1 MPTNP
6 THLVV
11 VCSPLFGHARPTFN
25 FCMNLLNEH
34 PSLYISYVCTGTSS
48 STFTPP
54 FEREMILYNLKPE
67 PRSRL
72 NITLLG
78 QGTLETTVDQIIS
91 LFTLLPTF
99 LGPLLGNQDA
109 STATD
114 PFQRLPSAL
123 MIEAGSFA
131 VIDILDAVI
140 ASTPN
145 PSLKIPILAF
155 FPTNAAVLNLYWI
168 RKDEH
173 PETYWPSIYKEAEQ
187 ELAAG
192 LHEGLTLGH
201 VAFKVR
207 VRPSGFFTTLFIS
220 NWVRL
225 QIWCRPREI
234 LVKTPNLPPMYN
246 YELNPQTEGMPT
258 DPQSFTVA
266 QADLGKAIT
275 DRVSRISG
283 FFIHTS
289 PLMEP
294 EETADMA
301 RTSPIQ
307 AFLHV
312 GPQFP
317 PQWWD
322 EGIPKQVS
330 VLSDEDQRTLSFLD
344 DMESRY
350 GKQSVLYISFGTLY
364 VPSERP
370 QLFDALI
377 KTILA
382 AEPPLPFVFAGAK
395 SGGILSDS
403 AKKLIEE
410 CGRGLLADFVPQ
422 QALLKHDATGF
433 YLCHAGSNSIS
444 EAFLNGVPMVLWPY
458 SFDQPLI
465 ANQVSV
471 GLGLAF
477 ELIQVRNGESA
488 GKPTHRGPIVQ
499 GTQEAV
505 ESEMTDIW
513 NRMRGEEG
521 QKMRERVIDFSK
533 AMRADYKNG
542 KARQA
547 MNRISEL
554 FFEN

>member
-201 VAFKVR
+201 VAFK
-207 VRPSGFFTTLFIS
+207 
-220 NWVRL
+220 
-225 QIWCRPREI
+225 IWCRPRDI

-246 YELNPQTEGMPT
+246 YPQTEGMPT

-301 RTSPIQ
+301 RTSPNQ

-312 GPQFP
+312 GYDDANTSTSAYIWSDSQPSSIFRPSIP
-317 PQWWD
+317 PSMVGRRNSQTN
-322 EGIPKQVS
+322 
-330 VLSDEDQRTLSFLD
+330 EDQRTLSFLN